1 MALKDATKYIALA
14 VAAIIAFIMV
24 GTYLVFKVR
33 REEEKEK
40 EREQRAAGV
49 DADSAS
55 KKPVVRKRIG
65 ETDAYQGRGSIYHMH
80 PLLHYSARVS
90 VLLNSNKS
98 KSHEYNFQNLS

>member
-1 MALKDATKYIALA
+1 MKSVTKFFRNILSLIDKDATRYIAVA

-49 DADSAS
+49 DANSAS

-65 ETDAYQGRGSIYHMH
+65 ETDSYQGRGSSITCTQYCTT
-80 PLLHYSARVS
+80 LQ
-90 VLLNSNKS
+90 VLVC
-98 KSHEYNFQNLS
+98 Y

>member
-1 MALKDATKYIALA
+1 MAPKDASKYIALA

-40 EREQRAAGV
+40 EREQRAAGA

-65 ETDAYQGRGSIYHMH
+65 ETDAYQGRDHLSLA
-80 PLLHYSARVS
+80 PTTALRVIHG
-90 VLLNSNKS
+90 LCCMIGQFGL
-98 KSHEYNFQNLS
+98 

>member
-1 MALKDATKYIALA
+1 MRTSYVNGPKDATKYIALA
-14 VAAIIAFIMV
+14 VAAIIAFVMV

-65 ETDAYQGRGSIYHMH
+65 ETDAYQGRGSSITCTQYCTT
-80 PLLHYSARVS
+80 LQ
-90 VLLNSNKS
+90 VLVC
-98 KSHEYNFQNLS
+98 Y